1 MYIKSPSRLHLGLID
16 MNGSYGRL
24 DGGIGLTIQDPNLCL
39 YAETAEKGITVD
51 FNDNF
56 IFDDDIKREYTQ
68 KITKAAQKV
77 TDYYDIDEGF
87 YFRVDKAYLTH
98 SGLGSGT
105 QIALSTGKLITE
117 FIGQESNGYTLGKIT
132 GRGGT
137 SGIGVFAFD
146 YGGFIVD
153 GGHSKKEKDSFLP
166 SSASN
171 ASPPQLFG
179 RYEFPEEWGVL
190 LVILNSD
197 VSVNGQ
203 KEVNIFQ
210 DYCPID
216 RQEVELFSHLIFV
229 NMIPFLLEKDLPC
242 FGNVIN
248 KVQTIGFKNIEVKLQ
263 SDNIKNLMKKLT
275 EIGAYAV
282 GMSSFGPTVYSFYDE
297 SNKHIVDE
305 IKDYVGDDGIVM
317 TTKAQNH
324 GHVLTK

>member
-1 MYIKSPSRLHLGLID
+1 MLIKSPSRLHLGLID

-24 DGGIGLTIQDPNLCL
+24 DGGIGLTIQDPNLIL
-39 YAETAEKGITVD
+39 FGEPAEKGITVD
-51 FNDNF
+51 FNENF
-56 IFDDDIKREYTQ
+56 NFNETIRNECIT
-68 KITKAAQKV
+68 KITKAAQEV
-77 TDYYDIDEGF
+77 IDFYGVDEGF
-87 YFRVDKAYLTH
+87 YFRVDRAYPPH

-117 FIGQESNGYTLGKIT
+117 HIGQEANGYTLGKIT

-153 GGHSKKEKDSFLP
+153 GGHSRKEKTSFLP
-166 SSASN
+166 SSASK

-179 RYEFPEEWGVL
+179 RYEFPDEWGVL
-190 LVILNSD
+190 LVILKSD

-210 DYCPID
+210 EYCPID
-216 RQEVELFSHLIFV
+216 RNEVELYSHLIFM

-242 FGNVIN
+242 FGNIIN
-248 KVQTIGFKNIEVKLQ
+248 KIQTIGFKNIEIKLQ
-263 SDNIKNLMKKLT
+263 SDNIKKLMAKLT

-282 GMSSFGPTVYSFYDE
+282 GMSSFGPTVYSFYARFC
-297 SNKHIVDE
+297 KHFIKE
-305 IKDYVGDDGIVM
+305 IK
-317 TTKAQNH
+317 KSNF
-324 GHVLTK
+324 

>member
-24 DGGIGLTIQDPNLCL
+24 DGGIGLTIENPNFLL
-39 YAETAEKGITVD
+39 YSETAEKGITIE
-51 FNDNF
+51 FNDDFEFNKN
-56 IFDDDIKREYTQ
+56 IKEECFK
-68 KITKAAQKV
+68 KINSSAQKV
-77 TDYYDIDEGF
+77 MDYYNVDEGF
-87 YFRVDKAYLTH
+87 YFRVDSAYLPH

-117 FIGQESNGYTLGKIT
+117 SIGQEANGYTLGKIT

-153 GGHSKKEKDSFLP
+153 GGHSIKEKSSFLP
-166 SSASN
+166 SSASK

-179 RYEFPEEWGVL
+179 RYEFPDEWGVL
-190 LVILNSD
+190 LVILKSD

-210 DYCPID
+210 EYCPID
-216 RQEVELFSHLIFV
+216 RSEVELYSHLIFM
-229 NMIPFLLEKDLPC
+229 NMIPFLIEKDLPC
-242 FGNVIN
+242 FGNIIN
-248 KVQTIGFKNIEVKLQ
+248 KIQTIGFKNIEVSLQ
-263 SDNIKNLMKKLT
+263 SDNIKKLMSKLR

-297 SNKHIVDE
+297 TNRHIVNE
-305 IKDYVGDDGIVM
+305 IKDYVGDDGIVI

-324 GHVLTK
+324 GHVLKK

>member
-1 MYIKSPSRLHLGLID
+1 MLIKSPSRLHLGLID

-24 DGGIGLTIQDPNLCL
+24 DGGIGLTIQDPNLIL
-39 YAETAEKGITVD
+39 FGEPAEKGITVD
-51 FNDNF
+51 FNENF
-56 IFDDDIKREYTQ
+56 NFNETIRNECIT
-68 KITKAAQKV
+68 KITKAAQEV
-77 TDYYDIDEGF
+77 IDFYGVDEGF
-87 YFRVDKAYLTH
+87 YFRVDRAYPPH

-117 FIGQESNGYTLGKIT
+117 HIGQEANGYTLGKIT

-153 GGHSKKEKDSFLP
+153 GGHSRKEKTSFLP
-166 SSASN
+166 SSASK

-179 RYEFPEEWGVL
+179 RYEFPDEWGVL
-190 LVILNSD
+190 LVILKSD

-203 KEVNIFQ
+203 KEVNMFQ
-210 DYCPID
+210 EYCPID
-216 RQEVELFSHLIFV
+216 RNEVELYSHLIFM

-242 FGNVIN
+242 FGNIIN
-248 KVQTIGFKNIEVKLQ
+248 KIQTIGFKKIEVELQ
-263 SDNIKNLMKKLT
+263 SENIKRLMAKLT

-297 SNKHIVDE
+297 TNKHIVEE
-305 IKDYVGDDGIVM
+305 IEEYVGDDGIVM

-324 GHVLTK
+324 GHILTK

>member
-24 DGGIGLTIQDPNLCL
+24 DGGIGLTIQDPNFVL
-39 YAETAEKGITVD
+39 YGESAENGITIDFNENSDLNDTIKNECIKKITSAAEKVI
-51 FNDNF
+51 
-56 IFDDDIKREYTQ
+56 
-68 KITKAAQKV
+68 
-77 TDYYDIDEGF
+77 DYYDVDEGF
-87 YFRVDKAYLTH
+87 YFRVDSAYLPH

-117 FIGQESNGYTLGKIT
+117 HIGQKSNGITLGKIT

-146 YGGFIVD
+146 HGGFIVD
-153 GGHSKKEKDSFLP
+153 GGHSRKEKDSFLP
-166 SSASN
+166 SSASK

-179 RYEFPEEWGVL
+179 RYEFPDEWGVL
-190 LVILNSD
+190 LVILKSD

-203 KEVNIFQ
+203 KEVNIFEK
-210 DYCPID
+210 YCPID
-216 RQEVELFSHLIFV
+216 RHEVELYSHLIFM

-242 FGNVIN
+242 FGNIIN
-248 KVQTIGFKNIEVKLQ
+248 KIQTIGFKNIEIMLQ
-263 SDNIKNLMKKLT
+263 SDNIKQLMSKLV

-282 GMSSFGPTVYSFYDE
+282 GMSSFGPTVYSFYDKT
-297 SNKHIVDE
+297 NKHIVEE
-305 IKDYVGDDGIVM
+305 IKEYVGDDGIVL

-324 GHVLTK
+324 GHILTK

>member
-24 DGGIGLTIQDPNLCL
+24 DGGIGLTIKDPNFLL
-39 YAETAEKGITVD
+39 YAEPAEKGIS
-51 FNDNF
+51 
-56 IFDDDIKREYTQ
+56 IEFDDKFPFTEDIKLECNK
-68 KITKAAQKV
+68 KITAAAEKV
-77 TDYYDIDEGF
+77 INFYDVDEGF
-87 YFRVDKAYLTH
+87 YFRVDKAYLPH

-105 QIALSTGKLITE
+105 QIALSTGKLICE
-117 FIGQESNGYTLGKIT
+117 HIGQESNGYSLGKIT

-153 GGHSKKEKDSFLP
+153 GGHSIKEKSSFLP
-166 SSASN
+166 SSASK

-190 LVILNSD
+190 LVILKSD

-210 DYCPID
+210 EYCPID
-216 RQEVELFSHLIFV
+216 RNEVELYSHLIFM
-229 NMIPFLLEKDLPC
+229 NMIPFLIEKDLPC
-242 FGNVIN
+242 FGNIIN
-248 KVQTIGFKNIEVKLQ
+248 KIQTIGFKNIEVSLQ
-263 SDNIKNLMKKLT
+263 SDNIKALMNKLT

-282 GMSSFGPTVYSFYDE
+282 GMSSFGPTVYSFYDNT
-297 SNKHIVDE
+297 NKHIVEE
-305 IKDYVGDDGIVM
+305 IKDYVGDDGIVI

-324 GHVLTK
+324 GHILKK

>member
-39 YAETAEKGITVD
+39 YCEPAEKGITID
-51 FNDNF
+51 FNENF
-56 IFDDDIKREYTQ
+56 NFNESIKNECNK
-68 KITKAAQKV
+68 KITQAAEKV
-77 TDYYDIDEGF
+77 INFYDVDEGF
-87 YFRVDKAYLTH
+87 YFRVDKAYLPH

-117 FIGQESNGYTLGKIT
+117 YIGEESNGYSLGKIT

-153 GGHSKKEKDSFLP
+153 GGHSKKEKSSFLP
-166 SSASN
+166 SSASK

-179 RYEFPEEWGVL
+179 RYEFPDEWGVL
-190 LVILNSD
+190 LVILKSE
-197 VSVNGQ
+197 VSVSGQ

-229 NMIPFLLEKDLPC
+229 NLIPFLLEKDLPC
-242 FGNVIN
+242 FGSIIN
-248 KVQTIGFKNIEVKLQ
+248 KIQTIGFKKIEVQLQ
-263 SDNIKNLMKKLT
+263 SDNIKALMNKLT

-282 GMSSFGPTVYSFYDE
+282 GMSSFGPTVYSFYDKT
-297 SNKHIVDE
+297 NKHIVDE
-305 IKDYVGDDGIVM
+305 IKEYVGNDGIVI

-324 GHVLTK
+324 GHILTK

>member
-24 DGGIGLTIQDPNLCL
+24 DGGIGLTIADPSLLL
-39 YAETAEKGITVD
+39 YCEPAEKDITVD

-56 IFDDDIKREYTQ
+56 EFGDGLRNEYAG
-68 KITKAAQKV
+68 KITSAAENV
-77 TDYYDIDEGF
+77 IDFYDIDEGF
-87 YFRVDKAYLTH
+87 YFRVDKAYPSH

-105 QIALSTGKLITE
+105 QIALSTGKLICE
-117 FIGQESNGYTLGKIT
+117 HIGQETNGYSLGKIT

-153 GGHSKKEKDSFLP
+153 GGHSIKEKSSFLP
-166 SSASN
+166 SSASKAN
-171 ASPPQLFG
+171 PPQLFG
-179 RYEFPEEWGVL
+179 RYEFPDEWNVL
-190 LVILNSD
+190 LVILDSD
-197 VSVNGQ
+197 VNVNGQ

-210 DYCPID
+210 EYCPID
-216 RQEVELFSHLIFV
+216 RNEVELYSHLIFM
-229 NMIPFLLEKDLPC
+229 NLIPFLIEKDLPC
-242 FGNVIN
+242 FGNIIN
-248 KVQTIGFKNIEVKLQ
+248 KIQTIGFKNIEVSLQQDNVRDLMAKL
-263 SDNIKNLMKKLT
+263 M

-282 GMSSFGPTVYSFYDE
+282 GMSSFGPTVYSIYDD

-305 IKDYVGDDGIVM
+305 IKDYVSDNGIVI

-324 GHVLTK
+324 GHILKK

>member
-24 DGGIGLTIQDPNLCL
+24 DGGIGLTIKDPNFIL
-39 YAETAEKGITVD
+39 YAEPAEKGITIE

-56 IFDDDIKREYTQ
+56 SFTDSIKHECNK
-68 KITKAAQKV
+68 KITSAAEKV
-77 TDYYDIDEGF
+77 INFYDVDEGF
-87 YFRVDKAYLTH
+87 YFRVDRAYLPH

-105 QIALSTGKLITE
+105 QIALSTGKLICE
-117 FIGQESNGYTLGKIT
+117 HIGQESNGYGLGKIT

-146 YGGFIVD
+146 QGGFIVD
-153 GGHSKKEKDSFLP
+153 GGHSIKEKSSFLP
-166 SSASN
+166 SSASK

-190 LVILNSD
+190 LVILKSD

-210 DYCPID
+210 EYCPID
-216 RQEVELFSHLIFV
+216 RKEVELFSHLTFV
-229 NMIPFLLEKDLPC
+229 NLIPFLLEKDLPC
-242 FGNVIN
+242 FGNIIN
-248 KVQTIGFKNIEVKLQ
+248 KIQTIGFKKIEVSLQ
-263 SDNIKNLMKKLT
+263 SDNIKALMNKLT

-282 GMSSFGPTVYSFYDE
+282 GMSSFGPTVYSFYDKT
-297 SNKHIVDE
+297 NKHIVEE
-305 IKDYVGDDGIVM
+305 IKDYVGDDGIVI

-324 GHVLTK
+324 GHILTK

>member
-190 LVILNSD
+190 LVILKSD

>member
-24 DGGIGLTIQDPNLCL
+24 DGGIGLAIQDPNFYL
-39 YAETAEKGITVD
+39 YGESAENGITID
-51 FNDNF
+51 FNENYDFSDEIRNECV
-56 IFDDDIKREYTQ
+56 K
-68 KITKAAQKV
+68 KINDAAQKV
-77 TDYYDIDEGF
+77 IDYYDVDEGF
-87 YFRVDKAYLTH
+87 YFRVDKAFPPH

-117 FIGQESNGYTLGKIT
+117 HIGEESNGVSLGKIT

-146 YGGFIVD
+146 HGGFIVD

-166 SSASN
+166 SSASK

-190 LVILNSD
+190 LVILKSD

-210 DYCPID
+210 EYCPID
-216 RQEVELFSHLIFV
+216 TQEVELYSHLVFM
-229 NMIPFLLEKDLPC
+229 NMIPFLIEKDLPC
-242 FGNVIN
+242 FGNIIN
-248 KVQTIGFKNIEVKLQ
+248 KIQTIGFKNIEVSLQ
-263 SDNIKNLMKKLT
+263 ADNIKNLMKKLR

-297 SNKHIVDE
+297 TNKHIVDE
-305 IKDYVGDDGIVM
+305 IKDYVGDDGIVI

-324 GHVLTK
+324 GHILTK

>member
-56 IFDDDIKREYTQ
+56 IFDDDIKMEYTQ

-77 TDYYDIDEGF
+77 TDYYDVDEGF

-190 LVILNSD
+190 LVILKSD

>member
-24 DGGIGLTIQDPNLCL
+24 DGGIGLTIQNPSLLL
-39 YAETAEKGITVD
+39 YGESAEKGITID
-51 FNDNF
+51 FNEGANITDT
-56 IFDDDIKREYTQ
+56 IKNECIK
-68 KITKAAQKV
+68 KITDAAQKV
-77 TDYYDIDEGF
+77 TDYYDVDEGF
-87 YFRVDKAYLTH
+87 YFRVDGAYPPH

-117 FIGQESNGYTLGKIT
+117 HIGQEANGITLGKIT

-146 YGGFIVD
+146 HGGFIVD
-153 GGHSKKEKDSFLP
+153 GGHSRKEKDSFLP
-166 SSASN
+166 SSASV

-179 RYEFPEEWGVL
+179 RYEFPDEWGVL
-190 LVILNSD
+190 LVILKSD

-210 DYCPID
+210 EYCPID
-216 RQEVELFSHLIFV
+216 RQEVELYSHLIFM

-242 FGNVIN
+242 FGNIIN
-248 KVQTIGFKNIEVKLQ
+248 KIQTIGFKKIEVELQ
-263 SDNIKNLMKKLT
+263 SENIKRLMAKLT

-297 SNKHIVDE
+297 SNKHIVEE
-305 IKDYVGDDGIVM
+305 IKEYVGDDGIVM

-324 GHVLTK
+324 GHILTK